1 MKVREVVK
9 RLKADGWY
17 EARMKGRHRVFK
29 HIDNFG
35 EGGGEYQ

>member
-17 EARMKGRHRVFK
+17 EARMKGSHRVFK
-29 HIDNFG
+29 HLIEN
-35 EGGGEYQ
+35 